1 MNDGETI
8 SDYAPLLINKI
19 GNMTEITIQ
28 NVSQKKHSTT
38 AEQYNKGGQNYAAT
52 SLIGNVGSEKG
63 QNTTIAKSCRTRTM
77 T

>member
-28 NVSQKKHSTT
+28 NVSQKNT
-38 AEQYNKGGQNYAAT
+38 
-52 SLIGNVGSEKG
+52 VGLLLNMIKAVRIML
-63 QNTTIAKSCRTRTM
+63 QQAL
-77 T
+77 